1 MAKIGIVGY
10 GFVGQ
15 AVEHIFRGK
24 GNSLLIFDKF
34 KAKDTLEDLI
44 KNSEYIFICLP
55 TPNKGK
61 RIDLSIIDQTLAKIA
76 KQKESRGK
84 IVIIKSTVIP
94 GTTKKY
100 AKKYKNLSF
109 VFCPEFLREATFL
122 KDALKQDR
130 IVIGND
136 SKVTLKKVQALFRK
150 RFPRTKI
157 FLTDP
162 TAAEMVKYMANT
174 FLATKVIFA
183 NEIFELCHKLK
194 VDYPSVAEMTGS
206 DKRIGAGHLS
216 VTNDR
221 GFGGK
226 CFPKDIV
233 AFIGLFDD
241 LGADASILKTVWQK
255 NLKIRKNRDWEKI
268 PFVKS

>member
-1 MAKIGIVGY
+1 MAKIGIVGF

-15 AVEHIFRGK
+15 AVEHIFKGK
-24 GNSLLIFDKF
+24 DNSLLIFDKF
-34 KAKDTLEDLI
+34 KTKDTLEDLVRE
-44 KNSEYIFICLP
+44 SEFIFICLP

-76 KQKESRGK
+76 KQEESRGK

-130 IVIGND
+130 IVIGSDDHNTRD
-136 SKVTLKKVQALFRK
+136 KVHQLFRK

-157 FLTDP
+157 FLSDSTS
-162 TAAEMVKYMANT
+162 AEVVKYMSNT
-174 FLATKVIFA
+174 FLSMKVIFA
-183 NEIFELCHKLK
+183 NEIFDLCQKLE
-194 VDYPSVAEMTGS
+194 VNYPKIAAMVGS
-206 DKRIGAGHLS
+206 DKRIGEGHLG
-216 VTNDR
+216 VTKER

-226 CFPKDIV
+226 CFPY
-233 AFIGLFDD
+233 FDPD
-241 LGADASILKTVWQK
+241 NNDFPPVSRYEFKPNK
-255 NLKIRKNRDWEKI
+255 NYYGTFGETDWL
-268 PFVKS
+268 